1 MQDANMKKA
10 PSVRELPEKRTEGEK
25 FALFKTLDKGN
36 ALSPTRFAG
45 PLTRPDPS
53 VASRHLPALR
63 GVTPLGE
70 PMHFSETVCRCRG
83 IGGGQPPDQPL
94 LNS

>member
-1 MQDANMKKA
+1 MKKA

-63 GVTPLGE
+63 GVTHPEGAAQTAFCPLY
-70 PMHFSETVCRCRG
+70 TRG
-83 IGGGQPPDQPL
+83 LFISRKKFKKISLFLQQF
-94 LNS
+94 